1 MEGEAGDMPTQCPC
15 DICEEER
22 IRKEG
27 QKILEEEDEVASS
40 DEKEGYKGDNPHRK
54 GLFAELCICGKCHT
68 DKKRAQKKEAPKK
81 EAPKKEISEKDK
93 KTQEIIRELKE
104 MSVELSKVF
113 LEQAKFLRTL
123 TEYLEGDGEEEEEE
137 KDIPAWMQNLLK
149 PYRANIHVVRMDKYL

>member
-27 QKILEEEDEVASS
+27 QKILEKADGVASS
-40 DEKEGYKGDNPHRK
+40 DEEEGYKGDNPHRK

-81 EAPKKEISEKDK
+81 EISEKDK
-93 KTQEIIRELKE
+93 KTEEIIRELKE
-104 MSVELSKVF
+104 VSVELSKVF
-113 LEQAKFLRTL
+113 LEQAKLLRTL
-123 TEYLEGDGEEEEEE
+123 TEHLEGDGEEEEEE
-137 KDIPAWMQNLLK
+137 KDIPPSLANLL
-149 PYRANIHVVRMDKYL
+149 RSFGSGIRVVSLNRF